1 MIPTALLL
9 TIAASRE
16 GVPFPSFVEAFLLEA
31 MFEMLREAG
40 LRLPRAVGPA
50 VSIVGAL
57 IIGDAAVRAGL
68 VSTPMV
74 VVIAATGI
82 ASFVT
87 PSYNASL
94 VIRMLRFVF
103 LAASAVLG
111 FLGIMI
117 VLVVVLLRMVSLT
130 SFGVPYLSPLAP
142 LNLAQ
147 ISDIIVRRPW
157 FANRSR
163 PYLEGMKN
171 QQRQGNRKDEGG

>member
-1 MIPTALLL
+1 MEL
-9 TIAASRE
+9 AS
-16 GVPFPSFVEAFLLEA
+16 GSPP
-31 MFEMLREAG
+31 
-40 LRLPRAVGPA
+40 P
-50 VSIVGAL
+50 
-57 IIGDAAVRAGL
+57 
-68 VSTPMV
+68 
-74 VVIAATGI
+74 
-82 ASFVT
+82 